1 MTESRQDPINS
12 QHIRISRLFSTFAF
26 MGVIALSGCGG
37 GGLSIG
43 EEQEKDPVVIDQP
56 IAYIKRTIIELEEDE
71 DPEPQNLFEPANFNP
86 GAELYLRDQASPSS
100 EEMNITAGQFEE
112 GELYDIKDL
121 EASYDGR
128 QLLFAMR
135 APEIENADEEDQPKW
150 NIWEYDLDTS
160 TLRRIIS
167 SDIQSEAGHDV
178 SPYYLPD
185 GRIVFSS
192 TRQRQTRATLLD
204 ENKPQ
209 YSALEENL
217 NTEAFV
223 LHVMDSDGTNI
234 KQISYNQSHDLDP
247 SVMDDG
253 RILFSRWDNIAN
265 INSVNLYTINPDGTE
280 LNFLYGHHSQDTGTN
295 NTTARFTQP
304 RQIVD
309 GRIMALLRRDNT
321 LTFDAEPIIIDTE
334 RFHEFD
340 ETIDGEDTTDTAHS
354 DIGLSDLRIDGE
366 STDAGHLSQLYPF
379 YDASNRFLT
388 SWSLCRVE
396 LTQEDG
402 SVEIEACNETNIDAD
417 NAAQADPLYSLWLL
431 DNDNN
436 TQLPLSD
443 AEENIRYDEIIA
455 LESRTAPD
463 YIGDKQPGVEL
474 DEDLVD
480 NDIGVLHIRS
490 IYDFDG
496 SDITGALDTLKDPG
510 LVTADQ
516 RPARFLRIE
525 KAVAI
530 PDDDVLDIQGSW
542 FGRSGAQLMRDI
554 IGYTPIQP
562 DGSVKTTVP
571 ANVPLMISV
580 VDANGRRIFGRHQN
594 WLQFRPGEEREC
606 NGCHTGASTR
616 PHGRPDAEAPSINS
630 GATTTGLPFPNTEPA
645 LFADMGETMAE
656 TLARIN
662 GLPSPTADVL
672 FTDEWTDPS
681 VRAKDPDITYSYNNL
696 TTDKPTS
703 DACVGQWN
711 SLCRITINY
720 PTHIHPMWEV
730 DRGADTCIN
739 CHNTRD
745 ELDNV
750 QVPAAQLDLTS
761 TLSPDNA
768 DHLVSYRE
776 LLFGDT
782 ELELDMGALIERRVQ
797 DTDANGDPLFETDE
811 DGELILDANEDP
823 IPVLIP
829 VPVSAV
835 MSTAGALASPNFLD
849 RFATGGSHENRLTPD
864 ELRLISEWLDIGA
877 QYYNNPF
884 DAPL

>member
-1 MTESRQDPINS
+1 MTEFCQNKKLFHSLLERRQVSAILLS
-12 QHIRISRLFSTFAF
+12 S
-26 MGVIALSGCGG
+26 MIALSGCGG
-37 GGLSIG
+37 GGVSIG
-43 EEQEKDPVVIDQP
+43 EEQETDPVVVDQP

-71 DPEPQNLFEPANFNP
+71 EPEPQNLFEPASFSP

-100 EEMNITAGQFEE
+100 EEINITEGQFEE
-112 GELYDIKDL
+112 GALYDIKDL
-121 EASYDGR
+121 ESSYDGR
-128 QLLFAMR
+128 KLLFAMR
-135 APEIENADEEDQPKW
+135 APEIENADEDDQPKW
-150 NIWEYDLDTS
+150 NIWEYDLDNS
-160 TLRRIIS
+160 ILRRIIS

-178 SPYYLPD
+178 SPFYLPD

-217 NTEAFV
+217 RTEAFV

-247 SVMDDG
+247 SVMADG

-265 INSVNLYTINPDGTE
+265 VNTVNLYTVNPDGTE

-304 RQIVD
+304 RQIAD
-309 GRIMALLRRDNT
+309 GRIMALLRTDNT
-321 LTFDAEPIIIDTE
+321 LTFDSEPIIIDTE
-334 RFHEFD
+334 RFHEYD

-366 STDAGHLSQLYPF
+366 STDAGHLSQIYPF
-379 YDASNRFLT
+379 YDGSNRFLI

-396 LTQEDG
+396 LTQLDG
-402 SVEIEACNETNIDAD
+402 SIELEACNDTNINAD
-417 NAAQADPLYSLWLL
+417 NASVADPLYSIWLL
-431 DNDNN
+431 DNDSD

-443 AEENIRYDEIIA
+443 AEENVRYDEIIA
-455 LESRTAPD
+455 LESRSIPD
-463 YIGDKQPGVEL
+463 FISDKQPGVEL
-474 DEDLVD
+474 DEDLVNSD
-480 NDIGVLHIRS
+480 LGVLHIRS
-490 IYDFDG
+490 VYDFDG
-496 SDITGALDTLKDPG
+496 TDITGALDFLKDPG
-510 LVTADQ
+510 LITADD

-530 PDDDVLDIQGSW
+530 PDDDVLDIDGSW
-542 FGRSGAQLMRDI
+542 FGRSRAQLMRDI

-571 ANVPLMISV
+571 ANVPVMISV

-606 NGCHTGASTR
+606 VGCHTGNSTR
-616 PHGRPDAEAPSINS
+616 PHGRPDAEAPSINA

-672 FTDEWTDPS
+672 FTDEWTDPA
-681 VRAKDPDITYSYNNL
+681 VRAKDADITYSYNNL
-696 TTDKPTS
+696 TSEKPTT
-703 DACVGQWN
+703 DACIDNWN

-720 PTHIHPMWEV
+720 PVHIHPLWEV
-730 DRGADTCIN
+730 DRGANTCIN

-745 ELDNV
+745 ELNNV

-761 TLSPDNA
+761 TISADNA

-776 LLFGDT
+776 LLFGDN
-782 ELELDMGALIERRVQ
+782 ELELDMGALVDRQVQ
-797 DTDANGDPLFETDE
+797 DTDGNGDPLFETDE
-811 DGELILDANEDP
+811 DGELILDINGDP
-823 IPVLIP
+823 IPVLVT
-829 VPVSAV
+829 VPVGAV
-835 MSTAGALASPNFLD
+835 MSTAGALASDDFFD
-849 RFATGGSHENRLTPD
+849 RFATGGSHEGRLTED
-864 ELRLISEWLDIGA
+864 ELRLISEWLDIGG

-884 DAPL
+884 DAPP